1 MMNHIVRGVLKE
13 DGEHVQV
20 GDALLYCGAVVVA
33 VVFAFEEKFVHFRDA
48 MTKALVFAAYLSKYL
63 WVREPALSAQAC

>member
-13 DGEHVQV
+13 VGEHVPV
-20 GDALLYCGAVVVA
+20 RDALLCCGAVVVA
-33 VVFAFEEKFVHFRDA
+33 VVYAFEKSGIFRHA
-48 MTKALVFAAYLSKYL
+48 MTKVLVLLGYLSKYL

>member
-48 MTKALVFAAYLSKYL
+48 MTKALVSLEYLSKYL
-63 WVREPALSAQAC
+63 LVQEPALSAQAC